1 MSWRMGEVKGWE
13 ILMRMRS
20 GYSEHPEVIRVG
32 ACSQRLREWSSGILK
47 RNSPMFNRWS
57 GKLMARNG
65 M

>member
-1 MSWRMGEVKGWE
+1 MSRKMGEVIGWE

-32 ACSQRLREWSSGILK
+32 ACSQKLREWSSGILK
-47 RNSPMFNRWS
+47 NSPMFNRWS